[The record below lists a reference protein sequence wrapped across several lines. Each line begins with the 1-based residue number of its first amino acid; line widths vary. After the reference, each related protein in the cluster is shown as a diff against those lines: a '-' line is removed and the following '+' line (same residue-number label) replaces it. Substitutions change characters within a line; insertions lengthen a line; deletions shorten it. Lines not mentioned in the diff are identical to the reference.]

1 MLDSIVCMS
10 ENNRQHDVDMMTFSN
25 REMEVLLLD
34 DSQLSSYYI
43 VHYVLHFSFKQDL
56 GPKTH
61 PYFYD
66 IILIILWTCTKF
78 CGVLIS
84 SQKVIKLRSFESG
97 VSDVIPTNVQNIS
110 CLVFFAY
117 FL

>member
-1 MLDSIVCMS
+1 MLDSVVCMS
-10 ENNRQHDVDMMTFSN
+10 ENNRQHDVDMMTFPN

-43 VHYVLHFSFKQDL
+43 VHYVLHFSFKEDL

-61 PYFYD
+61 PYFHG
-66 IILIILWTCTKF
+66 IILIILCTCTKF

-84 SQKVIKLRSFESG
+84 SQKVIKLRIFESG

-110 CLVFFAY
+110 SLVFFAY